1 MINLKELEEG
11 DILQYHNGFI
21 IKFYAIE
28 DDYVILKDSVIG
40 EIKVLIKDFEK
51 DYNLFKKIKGD
62 IK

>member
-21 IKFYAIE
+21 ITFYCIE
-28 DDYVILKDSVIG
+28 NDYVILKDSVIG
-40 EIKVLIKDFEK
+40 EMKVLIKDFEK